1 MKKMG
6 LVISLGIQSLMAWE
20 PIANR
25 FLLHTLLQRNKLIF
39 CAQINA
45 VRYKQEVFRKE
56 LVHVQKELGEEPLA
70 CLVWA
75 SAEKKSSKQEHHK
88 EEHVL
93 EEDDV
98 DDSEPD
104 DYEENPGPEGS
115 LFKEEEEEESE
126 EDDKKI
132 GGE

>member
-45 VRYKQEVFRKE
+45 VRYIYPRAQGALSKE
-56 LVHVQKELGEEPLA
+56 GP
-70 CLVWA
+70 
-75 SAEKKSSKQEHHK
+75 
-88 EEHVL
+88 
-93 EEDDV
+93 DF
-98 DDSEPD
+98 SEPFRVLISIFGL
-104 DYEENPGPEGS
+104 PRV
-115 LFKEEEEEESE
+115 F
-126 EDDKKI
+126 
-132 GGE
+132 